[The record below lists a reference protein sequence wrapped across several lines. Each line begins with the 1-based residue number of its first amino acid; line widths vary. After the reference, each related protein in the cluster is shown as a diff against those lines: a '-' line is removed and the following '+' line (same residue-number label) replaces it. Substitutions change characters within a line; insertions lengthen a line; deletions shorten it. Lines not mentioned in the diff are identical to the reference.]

1 MTRRLGMAGGLI
13 TLAMSLAT
21 AGPLAAQQPAPAPDN
36 SKVNARDTKPPQKT
50 AEDQSNKT
58 SDVETTQKIRKA
70 IIDDSTLSTYAR
82 NVKIITA
89 KGKVTLKGPV
99 RSDAEKAAIEA
110 KAREVAG
117 EANVTSQITIAPK
130 SGDKK
135 PAKKVGG

>member
-1 MTRRLGMAGGLI
+1 MTRRFGIAAGLV
-13 TLAMSLAT
+13 TLAMSLAAVGT
-21 AGPLAAQQPAPAPDN
+21 IAAQQPAPDN
-36 SKVNARDTKPPQKT
+36 SKVNARDSKPAQKT
-50 AEDQSNKT
+50 AEDQSNSA

-99 RSDAEKAAIEA
+99 RSDAEKTAIET
-110 KAREVAG
+110 KARELAG
-117 EANVTSQITIAPK
+117 SANVTSQITIAPK

-135 PAKKVGG
+135 PAKKAGA